1 MKITFLD
8 GSAKEYPKAVSP
20 LEIAEEISASLA
32 KNLYTR
38 KSTEWIMIFRD

>member
-32 KNLYTR
+32 KKICIRENQRNGL
-38 KSTEWIMIFRD
+38 